1 MRIFL
6 LVAVFL
12 MGFLQPIQA
21 GLNATISETTGS
33 RFQAGWT
40 NGVVNAF
47 LLSIVILGIYLV
59 AGRGSLN
66 FAAFRAIP
74 WWAYLGGV
82 IGAGIVVTQLT
93 AAPALGAGLLIA
105 LFVAGQCVGSL
116 MADWVGMP
124 GYSKRPV
131 ELIPIIGLGLVA
143 IGVVLVARPWVS
155 PDTAG

>member
-1 MRIFL
+1 MRVFL

-21 GLNATISETTGS
+21 GLNATIAKTTGS

-47 LLSIVILGIYLV
+47 LLSMALLVIWLV
-59 AGRGSLN
+59 AGRGAGN
-66 FAAFRAIP
+66 FASIRSIP
-74 WWAYLGGV
+74 WWAYLGGA

-105 LFVAGQCVGSL
+105 LFVAGQCVGSV
-116 MADWVGMP
+116 MVDTVGMP
-124 GYSKRPV
+124 GYTKRPIEV
-131 ELIPIIGLGLVA
+131 VPIIGLGLVA
-143 IGVVLVARPWVS
+143 VGVILVARPWS
-155 PDTAG
+155 IPNPTG

>member
-1 MRIFL
+1 MRVIL

-21 GLNATISETTGS
+21 GLNATIAKTTGS

-47 LLSIVILGIYLV
+47 LLSVVLLGLWLV
-59 AGRGSLN
+59 VGRGAVN
-66 FAAFRAIP
+66 FASIRAIP

-82 IGAGIVVTQLT
+82 IGAGIVLTQLT

-105 LFVAGQCVGSL
+105 LFVAGQCVGSV
-116 MADWVGMP
+116 MADVVGMP
-124 GYSKRPV
+124 GYTKRPL
-131 ELIPIIGLGLVA
+131 ELIPIIGLTLVA
-143 IGVVLVARPWVS
+143 IGVLLVARPWVS
-155 PDTAG
+155 PETSG